1 MKTRFGKIALLNLH
15 FNLKYKIINAE
26 YAVFQ
31 FGDYDSKVHL
41 KNHIKNMT
49 DDSSQHF
56 DINSVS
62 FCHKWY
68 LMYIRNIFFMPSAA
82 LYSKD
87 KICHLVRICGWVIGT
102 DFSIVKY

>member
-1 MKTRFGKIALLNLH
+1 MH

-68 LMYIRNIFFMPSAA
+68 LMYIRNIFLCPLQHYIVRTKYFIRYISVDGS
-82 LYSKD
+82 LGQ
-87 KICHLVRICGWVIGT
+87 ILV
-102 DFSIVKY
+102 